1 MPARESSE
9 TRSLNACPNIRAA
22 AGMLG
27 VAASTLSRRADVQA
41 HARGERD
48 RVLLAGEVLR
58 LASIFRRRSVNDVAQ
73 DLLDYAGRHA
83 PQEAGGVAEEIEQY
97 FEDTALGEG
106 AGEQLLTLAHQILSP
121 TLCEKIEAEL
131 GASGPA
137 LPDVIQGY
145 LPLPEEERSG
155 AG

>member
-1 MPARESSE
+1 MQARESSE
-9 TRSLNACPNIRAA
+9 TRSLNAYPNIRAA
-22 AGMLG
+22 AAMLG

-41 HARGERD
+41 QARGDRD

-58 LASIFRRRSVNDVAQ
+58 LASIFRRRSINDVAQ

-83 PQEAGGVAEEIEQY
+83 PPEVSGVAEEIEQY
-97 FEDTALGEG
+97 FEDAALGEG
-106 AGEQLLTLAHQILSP
+106 AGEHLLTLAHQMLSP
-121 TLCEKIEAEL
+121 ALCERIKTEL
-131 GASGPA
+131 DASGQM

-145 LPLPEEERSG
+145 PPLPEGERSG